1 MTLLAL
7 FTKNM
12 AFEDSNQ
19 NPCDYPGIFFTHI
32 MASMEVSSTTDGAIA
47 ACIAASCRRRCW
59 WSFQARCSRKAALFR
74 RSWSD
79 CGAEMPWGFWGHGI
93 WGFLK
98 AAKKRMRGTK
108 TLGVHIVLENNSVII
123 LYSVIWCCMVNCQ
136 RRVLATLR
144 YTSRNHFCIRF
155 TQHIQGATSS

>member
-1 MTLLAL
+1 MTLLTL
-7 FTKNM
+7 FTKTWR
-12 AFEDSNQ
+12 SRIQ
-19 NPCDYPGIFFTHI
+19 IKTVWLSRHLLHPYGIHGGLFYHRRRK
-32 MASMEVSSTTDGAIA
+32 A

-79 CGAEMPWGFWGHGI
+79 CGAEIFHGFWGHGI

-98 AAKKRMRGTK
+98 AAKKRMRRTK
-108 TLGVHIVLENNSVII
+108 TLGVYIVLENNSVII